1 MDWKGARHSVLI
13 TGGGQPPTSTIAGNY
28 DPLCMQG
35 LVQSMQL
42 PRRHG
47 EVETPTSNQPPR
59 GAQGRRLLGPA
70 ALRPCPFTSLHG
82 QVRARLGPGGY
93 CRRSGNGG
101 PQTCLPAA
109 CGVAQRGPGTA
120 HLHQH
125 KTQDHR
131 EGPSLAGRT
140 TWSFL
145 RHGLIR
151 LAHEE
156 AERSRRGTSRGAH
169 DASPDDQGRQ
179 SGASPHSVLLSS
191 LVQGEQA
198 QARASSKGTRF
209 GATRPRP
216 VQRQGGSHCG
226 SQDSVTTRAFGRRGP
241 TLVRISVPYVPLQ
254 NGQLLAPF
262 PLNIWEE
269 AQGLCL

>member
-1 MDWKGARHSVLI
+1 M
-13 TGGGQPPTSTIAGNY
+13 P
-28 DPLCMQG
+28 
-35 LVQSMQL
+35 
-42 PRRHG
+42 
-47 EVETPTSNQPPR
+47 PTSNQPPR
-59 GAQGRRLLGPA
+59 GTQGRRLLGPTM
-70 ALRPCPFTSLHG
+70 LRSCPSASLHG

-109 CGVAQRGPGTA
+109 CCMAQGVAQHGPSSSA
-120 HLHQH
+120 QA
-125 KTQDHR
+125 QDPR

-140 TWSFL
+140 TGSFL
-145 RHGLIR
+145 RRSLVR
-151 LAHEE
+151 LAREE

-169 DASPDDQGRQ
+169 DASHDDQGRQ
-179 SGASPHSVLLSS
+179 AGASPRSVLVSS
-191 LVQGEQA
+191 FVQRGQA
-198 QARASSKGTRF
+198 QARVSSKGNHF

-216 VQRQGGSHCG
+216 AERQDGGHRG
-226 SQDSVTTRAFGRRGP
+226 AHEGVTVRVFGRRGP
-241 TLVRISVPYVPLQ
+241 TLVRISVLDVPLQ